1 MHFLDIPP
9 YHGHGYREST
19 SSTGDGHDPRATTTM
34 TMSQRASDSTDQFV
48 VNSLNR
54 VRRHHERGHYDHAT
68 VFEILDRGLVAHVG
82 FVQDG
87 RPIVIPMTYGRDGDR
102 VFLHGARKSRI
113 TTAPAGEPVCV
124 SVTLVDG
131 LVVARSAYDS
141 SMNYRAVVIHGR
153 AVEIDDEAERLHAL
167 RCITEHNLPG
177 RWEEVRQSTAQEL
190 KATVV
195 LAVEIETASAKVRS
209 GGVIHG
215 DTPGEERTWAGIV
228 PFATTVG
235 TPITDDAVPADVPIP
250 ESVRRISAV

>member
-1 MHFLDIPP
+1 MTES
-9 YHGHGYREST
+9 YRITE
-19 SSTGDGHDPRATTTM
+19 P
-34 TMSQRASDSTDQFV
+34 TDQFV
-48 VNSLNR
+48 VSNLNR

-68 VFEILDRGLVAHVG
+68 VFAILDRGLVAHVG
-82 FVQDG
+82 FVDGG

-113 TTAPAGEPVCV
+113 TTAPAGEPVCI

-131 LVVARSAYDS
+131 FVVARSAYDS

-153 AVEIDDEAERLHAL
+153 AVELQDEAERLHAL

-177 RWEEVRQSTAQEL
+177 RWAELRAPTQQEL

-195 LAVEIETASAKVRS
+195 LAVEIETASAKVRE

-215 DTPGEERTWAGIV
+215 DSPGEEGTWAGVIPV
-228 PFATTVG
+228 TTAVGPPATD
-235 TPITDDAVPADVPIP
+235 PAVPPGVPVP
-250 ESVRRISAV
+250 ESVRRVCAA